1 MPGPIGPI
9 ATLLDT
15 LIGAFLDEDKIPE
28 MLKRRKLRAKKE
40 ECRKAL
46 IDNRFLDLA
55 RLSAELRDLAD
66 KP

>member
-1 MPGPIGPI
+1 MSGTIGPI

-28 MLKRRKLRAKKE
+28 ILKRRKLRAKKD

-46 IDNRFLDLA
+46 NDNRFLDLA
-55 RLSAELRDLAD
+55 RLTVELERLSNQ
-66 KP
+66 P

>member
-1 MPGPIGPI
+1 MAGAVGPI

-15 LIGAFLDEDKIPE
+15 IIGAFLDEDKIPE
-28 MLKRRKLRAKKE
+28 ILKRRKLRAKKD
-40 ECRKAL
+40 ECKKAL